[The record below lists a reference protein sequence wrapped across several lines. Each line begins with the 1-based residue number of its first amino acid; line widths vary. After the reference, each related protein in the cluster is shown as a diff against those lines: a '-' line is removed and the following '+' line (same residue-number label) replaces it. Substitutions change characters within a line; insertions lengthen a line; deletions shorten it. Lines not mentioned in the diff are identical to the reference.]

1 MVDNVKLGLGKAD
14 GSMDSGFRLV
24 GYKWIFA
31 EGSFVSHD
39 IEPTWDLDDI
49 SWVVD
54 KSMSGER
61 LGCLLIQCSPFMAK
75 NGRLLFEGD
84 MITFDHSIQT
94 IKAITYCGVI
104 VYERYK
110 WNLIAKGK
118 MWDGWDGT
126 ELGYIYDYFN
136 GNLEYTGSIYLKDGE

>member
-75 NGRLLFEGD
+75 NGRLLKEGD
-84 MITFDHSIQT
+84 RVKYHGRYNGIVEYDKCDWRVLFDGMVDDVRFPLLQYYQDDS
-94 IKAITYCGVI
+94 
-104 VYERYK
+104 
-110 WNLIAKGK
+110 
-118 MWDGWDGT
+118 
-126 ELGYIYDYFN
+126 
-136 GNLEYTGSIYLKDGE
+136 LEYIGNIYLRDGE

>member
-84 MITFDHSIQT
+84 IVISRNN
-94 IKAITYCGVI
+94 KEKGVI
-104 VYERYK
+104 CQGKNGSWYAK
-110 WNLIAKGK
+110 WRIGISASN
-118 MWDGWDGT
+118 
-126 ELGYIYDYFN
+126 FN
-136 GNLEYTGSIYLKDGE
+136 KLRCTGSIYLKDGE